1 MFSPPAQ
8 TGGLFFLTLQFRHDL
23 ACRDTRTE

>member
-8 TGGLFFLTLQFRHDL
+8 TGGLFFLALRFRHDL
-23 ACRDTRTE
+23 ARRDTRTE